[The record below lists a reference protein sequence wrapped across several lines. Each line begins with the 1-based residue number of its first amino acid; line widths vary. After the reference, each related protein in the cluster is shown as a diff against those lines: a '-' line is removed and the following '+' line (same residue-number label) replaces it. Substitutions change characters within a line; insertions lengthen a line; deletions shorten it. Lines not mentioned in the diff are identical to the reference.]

1 MNRLT
6 VSLQQ
11 SILTLHA
18 RGWSARR
25 IARELD
31 IHRETVGRT
40 LRLSKPAKVAT
51 GSATVEAA
59 VPAIL
64 APVAT
69 AGAAEEKPP
78 VATALVAAISD
89 EPAPVASGSAAE
101 EKAKPATP
109 APESRSLCEPHR
121 ALIVAALTQGLSAKR
136 IYQDLLADHAF
147 TGRYNTV
154 KRFVRSLLTSAVLP
168 FRRIETAPGEEMQVD
183 FGQGAPVIDP
193 TTGKRRRPHLFRATL
208 SFSRKGYSEVVARQ
222 DTETFLRCLENAFR
236 HFGGVTKTVIPDN
249 LKAAVLEADWFDPEL
264 NPKLTSFAEHYGTV
278 ILPTK
283 PRTPQH
289 KGKVEA
295 GVDYV
300 QENALKG
307 RSFESLT
314 AQNQF
319 LEQWERRIADTRIHG
334 TVRQQVEAL
343 FTKQEKS
350 ALQPLP
356 AGLFPCFHEA
366 QRSVHRDGHVEYK
379 KAYYSVPPEH
389 VGRQV
394 WVRGDTKLLH
404 IYTLQMRQI
413 AVHTLAEAGRFATDQ
428 THIHPHKRNA
438 IERGGAYLLE
448 RCQLIGPHSGAW
460 AAAMY
465 SNRGPTGMRTLQG
478 LLHLARKHPVGQ
490 LEAASEKAVRHACLR
505 LKDLRRLIEQGDQ
518 VVQLDFLQEHALI
531 RDLSAYRVDGF
542 SPSP

>member
-11 SILTLHA
+11 SIITLHA

-25 IARELD
+25 IARELG
-31 IHRETVGRT
+31 IHRETVGRQ
-40 LRLSKPAKVAT
+40 LKLSKPAKVTTGSAAEAEAKPANVAT
-51 GSATVEAA
+51 GSASEV
-59 VPAIL
+59 VP
-64 APVAT
+64 
-69 AGAAEEKPP
+69 
-78 VATALVAAISD
+78 
-89 EPAPVASGSAAE
+89 
-101 EKAKPATP
+101 KPAKVTTGS
-109 APESRSLCEPHR
+109 EERSRSHCEEWRPMITESLL
-121 ALIVAALTQGLSAKR
+121 AGLSARR
-136 IYQDLLADHAF
+136 IFQDLQTEKSYA
-147 TGRYNTV
+147 GGYESV
-154 KRFVRSLLTSAVLP
+154 KRFVRALSSATPLP
-168 FRRIETAPGEEMQVD
+168 FRRIETAAGEEMQVD

-208 SFSRKGYSEVVARQ
+208 SFSRKGYSEVVWRQ

-236 HFGGVTKTVIPDN
+236 HFGGVPKTVIPDN
-249 LKAAVLEADWFDPEL
+249 LKAAVLQADWFDPEL

-295 GVDYV
+295 GVKYV
-300 QENALKG
+300 QNNALRG
-307 RSFESLT
+307 RTFASLT
-314 AQNQF
+314 EQNQY
-319 LEQWERRIADTRIHG
+319 LDHWEVRVADKRIHG
-334 TVRQQVEAL
+334 TVRQQVESL
-343 FTKQEKS
+343 FTKQEKP

-366 QRSVHRDGHVEYK
+366 RRSVHRDGHVEYK

-428 THIHPHKRNA
+428 AHIHPHKRNA
-438 IERGGAYLLE
+438 IERGGDYLLE
-448 RCQLIGPHSGAW
+448 RCKLIGPHCGAW

-465 SNRGPTGMRTLQG
+465 GNRGPIGMRALQG
-478 LLHLARKHPVGQ
+478 LLSLARKHPVGQ
-490 LEAASEKAVRHACLR
+490 LEAASEKAVRHACWR
-505 LKDLRRLIEQGDQ
+505 MKDLRRLIAQGDH
-518 VVQLDFLQEHALI
+518 VVQIDFLQEHELI

>member
-1 MNRLT
+1 MNRLA

-11 SILTLHA
+11 SILTLHE

-25 IARELD
+25 IARELGM
-31 IHRETVGRT
+31 HRETVGRELKRAKPAKVT
-40 LRLSKPAKVAT
+40 TGSAAEVESKPAKVTT
-51 GSATVEAA
+51 GSE
-59 VPAIL
+59 
-64 APVAT
+64 
-69 AGAAEEKPP
+69 GR
-78 VATALVAAISD
+78 
-89 EPAPVASGSAAE
+89 
-101 EKAKPATP
+101 
-109 APESRSLCEPHR
+109 SRSQCEEWR
-121 ALIVAALTQGLSAKR
+121 TMIMDSLQAGLSARR
-136 IYQDLLADHAF
+136 IFQDLQ
-147 TGRYNTV
+147 TEKSYSGGYESV
-154 KRFVRSLLTSAVLP
+154 KRFVRALSAVAPLP

-208 SFSRKGYSEVVARQ
+208 SFSRKGYSEVVWRQ

-236 HFGGVTKTVIPDN
+236 HFGGVAKTVIPDN
-249 LKAAVLEADWFDPEL
+249 LKAAVLQADWFDPEL

-295 GVDYV
+295 GVKYV
-300 QENALKG
+300 QNNALKG

-319 LEQWERRIADTRIHG
+319 LDQWEARVADTRIHG
-334 TVRQQVEAL
+334 TVREQVAAL
-343 FTKQEKS
+343 FAKQEKP

-356 AGLFPCFHEA
+356 AGLFPSFHEA
-366 QRSVHRDGHVEYK
+366 QRSVHRDGYVEYK

-394 WVRGDTKLLH
+394 WVRGDSKLLH
-404 IYTLQMRQI
+404 IYTLLMRQI
-413 AVHTLAEAGRFATDQ
+413 AVHTLVEAGRFATDQ
-428 THIHPHKRNA
+428 AHVHPHKRNA
-438 IERGGAYLLE
+438 IERGGEYLLE
-448 RCQLIGPHSGAW
+448 RCKLIGPHSGAW

-465 SNRGPTGMRTLQG
+465 GNRGPIGMRVLQG
-478 LLHLARKHPVGQ
+478 LLQLARKHPVGQ
-490 LEAASEKAVRHACLR
+490 LEQASEKAVRHSCWRLR
-505 LKDLRRLIEQGDQ
+505 DLRRLMEQGDQ
-518 VVQLDFLQEHALI
+518 VVQIDFLQEHELI
-531 RDLSAYRVDGF
+531 RDLSAYHIDGF

>member
-1 MNRLT
+1 MNRLA

-11 SILTLHA
+11 SIHTLHA

-31 IHRETVGRT
+31 LHRETVGREIE
-40 LRLSKPAKVAT
+40 RSKPAKVTT
-51 GSATVEAA
+51 GSEAA
-59 VPAIL
+59 M
-64 APVAT
+64 
-69 AGAAEEKPP
+69 E
-78 VATALVAAISD
+78 S
-89 EPAPVASGSAAE
+89 
-101 EKAKPATP
+101 KPAKVTTGS
-109 APESRSLCEPHR
+109 EGRSRSQCEEWR
-121 ALIVAALTQGLSAKR
+121 TMITESLQAGLSARR
-136 IYQDLLADHAF
+136 IFQDLQ
-147 TGRYNTV
+147 TEKSYSGGYESV
-154 KRFVRSLLTSAVLP
+154 KRFVRALAAVAPLP
-168 FRRIETAPGEEMQVD
+168 FRRIETAPGDELQVD

-193 TTGKRRRPHLFRATL
+193 TSGKRRRPHLFRATL
-208 SFSRKGYSEVVARQ
+208 SFSRKGYSEVVWRQ

-236 HFGGVTKTVIPDN
+236 HFGGVAKTVIPDN
-249 LKAAVLEADWFDPEL
+249 LKAAVLQADWFDPEL

-295 GVDYV
+295 GVKYV
-300 QENALKG
+300 QNNALKG

-319 LEQWERRIADTRIHG
+319 LDQWEARIADTRIHG
-334 TVRQQVEAL
+334 TVREQVAAL
-343 FTKQEKS
+343 FAKQEKP

-366 QRSVHRDGHVEYK
+366 QRSVHRDGYVEYK

-394 WVRGDTKLLH
+394 WVRGDSKLLH
-404 IYTLQMRQI
+404 IYTLLMRQI
-413 AVHTLAEAGRFATDQ
+413 AVHTLAEPGRFATDQ
-428 THIHPHKRNA
+428 AHVHPHKRNA
-438 IERGGAYLLE
+438 IERGGEYLLE
-448 RCQLIGPHSGAW
+448 RCKLIGPHSGAW

-465 SNRGPTGMRTLQG
+465 GNRGPIGMRVLQG
-478 LLHLARKHPVGQ
+478 LLQLARKHPVGQ
-490 LEAASEKAVRHACLR
+490 LEQASEKAVRHSCWRLR
-505 LKDLRRLIEQGDQ
+505 DLRRLMEQGDQ
-518 VVQLDFLQEHALI
+518 VVQVDFLQEHELI
-531 RDLSAYRVDGF
+531 RDLSAYRIDGF